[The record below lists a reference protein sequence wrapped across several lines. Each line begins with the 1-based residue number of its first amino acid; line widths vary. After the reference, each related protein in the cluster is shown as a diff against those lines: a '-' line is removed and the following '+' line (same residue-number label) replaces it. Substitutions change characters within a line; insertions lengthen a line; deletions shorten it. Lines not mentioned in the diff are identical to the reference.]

1 MKNPYISRGPIRNA
15 ELFYGR
21 HHELQE
27 LSAFLQGNQS
37 VSIVGPRK
45 IGKTSLLYHLMRP
58 TTWTQLG
65 LNGNFLFV
73 YLDCEVL
80 ANSTHDEIFGEL
92 AVGMINALEER
103 QLPPEPALEKAL
115 ETPSRLAFETA
126 VRRLNQRNLRVV
138 LMLDEFERLSTNPN
152 LDVNFF
158 NTLRAAAG
166 RYQLIY
172 LTASATPLIQLTYAV
187 RSHEILSSP
196 FFNIFA
202 QHFLSLM
209 PDEEA
214 RQLIQTPAQQNGKP
228 LSQDI
233 VEFLLKFAGGHPFCL
248 QVACYQA
255 YDTLEKIEEIRQR
268 AMRVLDSHFEYI
280 WRNLNELEQQVLAN
294 LPAILARLAQD
305 TTQAHI
311 LRDLTHKCLLLREN
325 GQFRF
330 AYQALADYVGT
341 LSNNNP
347 LSSQKWKPDHADG
360 AKIGPY
366 EIQNLIARGGMA
378 EVYKG
383 IHSRLG
389 RPVAIKVL
397 PPQLAG
403 EGDFRRRFEREAQ
416 AVAALKHTNI
426 VQVFDFGEYNY
437 TCYLVMEYVDGKDLT
452 NYLREHPG
460 PMPFSMA
467 VSLLKEVASAL
478 DYAHAQGVVHRD
490 VKPSNILLESRA
502 TATPKQFPFRA
513 ILTDFGIAKLI
524 TSKVSNTGT
533 GMMGTLDYMAPEQ
546 IKSAKTVEHYADIYA
561 LGVLA
566 YRLITGVLPFTGGHP
581 GEVLQG
587 HLHQPVPDAREVV
600 PGLPPHVSF
609 VLQQSMAKDPT
620 QRFASAGGMVKALS
634 E

>member
-1 MKNPYISRGPIRNA
+1 
-15 ELFYGR
+15 
-21 HHELQE
+21 
-27 LSAFLQGNQS
+27 
-37 VSIVGPRK
+37 
-45 IGKTSLLYHLMRP
+45 
-58 TTWTQLG
+58 
-65 LNGNFLFV
+65 
-73 YLDCEVL
+73 
-80 ANSTHDEIFGEL
+80 
-92 AVGMINALEER
+92 
-103 QLPPEPALEKAL
+103 PPGDYAG
-115 ETPSRLAFETA
+115 STA

-138 LMLDEFERLSTNPN
+138 LLLDEFERLSTNPN

-158 NTLRAAAG
+158 NALRAAAG

-172 LTASATPLIQLTYAV
+172 LTASSTPLIQLTYAV
-187 RSHEILSSP
+187 RSQEILSSP

-209 PDEEA
+209 PEEEA
-214 RQLIQTPAQQNGKP
+214 RHLIQTPAQKNGTP
-228 LSQDI
+228 LSEDI
-233 VEFLLKFAGGHPFCL
+233 VNFLFNFAGGHPFCL
-248 QVACYQA
+248 QVACFHA
-255 YDTLEKIEEIRQR
+255 YENQDKVEEIRQR
-268 AMRVLDSHFEYI
+268 AMRELSAHFEYT

-294 LPAILARLAQD
+294 LPAIMARLAQD

-311 LRDLTHKCLLLREN
+311 LRDLTHKCLLLKEN
-325 GQFRF
+325 GLFRF
-330 AYQALADYVGT
+330 AYQALADYVSAIT
-341 LSNNNP
+341 EPHQLSAGKRLND
-347 LSSQKWKPDHADG
+347 KIDG
-360 AKIGPY
+360 SKIGPY
-366 EIQNLIARGGMA
+366 EIKGLIARGGMA

-383 IHSRLG
+383 IHARLG

-426 VQVFDFGEYNY
+426 VQVFDFGEFNS

-452 NYLREHPG
+452 HYLREHPD
-460 PMPFSMA
+460 PMPFSIA
-467 VSLLKEVASAL
+467 VSLLKEIASAL

-502 TATPKQFPFRA
+502 TSIPRQFPFRA

-546 IKSAKTVEHYADIYA
+546 IISAKTVERYADIYA
-561 LGVLA
+561 LGILA
-566 YRLITGVLPFTGGHP
+566 YRLLTGVLPFTGGHP

-587 HLHQPVPDAREVV
+587 HLHTPAPDARSIV
-600 PGLPPHVSF
+600 PDLPPHTTF
-609 VLQQSMAKDPT
+609 VLQQSMAKDPM
-620 QRFASAGGMVKALS
+620 QRFASAGSMVKALA